1 MDKGVKK
8 KVQKSLIP
16 FDIKKNT
23 KVLLEKMENV
33 DYSNVKASGPFHEG
47 QNVIEII
54 FDNEENDNNI
64 NIESINESILETNNN
79 LNEKDKNN
87 EKDIITVNEKKKIE
101 PKIYKRENLTDYIIN
116 NLDEIE
122 EKKEDKKDDNINAN
136 HDNFLDD
143 LKLEQRLLTKEYEFA
158 NRKQDNNF
166 ITVVLAEIL
175 DKIYIARSTIFLRKY
190 NSMYL
195 YLSLYA
201 LYHAILLNIL
211 AMFYDISTIKSIWN
225 KENYPGIGFYLGYGI
240 LVILIV
246 WIIYIIIE
254 CLLSNKGKYNEIL
267 MIKYL
272 NKIPK
277 QSKPQIIS
285 NKINSLLSK
294 MKTKMIIYYII
305 QFVLLIFFFIYLV
318 VLCAVYTGTM
328 NKIFTSYGIA
338 ILELIILKLIYGL
351 ALGILRYYSIENQ
364 KSSMYNFVLFM
375 DTYLV

>member
-1 MDKGVKK
+1 L
-8 KVQKSLIP
+8 QKR
-16 FDIKKNT
+16 
-23 KVLLEKMENV
+23 ENV
-33 DYSNVKASGPFHEG
+33 DYSNVKASGPFHEE

-79 LNEKDKNN
+79 LNGKNKNN

-101 PKIYKRENLTDYIIN
+101 PKIYKRENLTNYIIN
-116 NLDEIE
+116 NFDEIE
-122 EKKEDKKDDNINAN
+122 EKIENKKDDNINTN

-143 LKLEQRLLTKEYEFA
+143 LKLEQRLLTKEYDFA
-158 NRKQDNNF
+158 SRKQDNNF

-175 DKIYIARSTIFLRKY
+175 DKIYIARNTIFLRKY
-190 NSMYL
+190 DSMYL
-195 YLSLYA
+195 YLSLYV

-211 AMFYDISTIKSIWN
+211 AMFYDISTIKNIWN
-225 KENYPGIGFYLGYGI
+225 KENYPGMGFYLGYGI
-240 LVILIV
+240 LVILMV
-246 WIIYIIIE
+246 WIIYIIFE

-318 VLCAVYTGTM
+318 ALCAVYTGTM

-351 ALGILRYYSIENQ
+351 VLGILRYYSIENQ

-375 DTYLV
+375 DT